1 MSLIAGSFFHRAKI
15 DSSIICSNVRIGEK
29 AQVQASELGNG
40 YEVEADGEIVH
51 SHSLTHRLLIIIDYE

>member
-1 MSLIAGSFFHRAKI
+1 MLPVADPYCRRAKI

-40 YEVEADGEIVH
+40 YEAEADGKTVHPCRLIHRQLIV
-51 SHSLTHRLLIIIDYE
+51 IWYD